1 MDICFNSSINVQFLE
16 KINEQI
22 EGNPLPY
29 KGLQTSLILIPSL
42 ITMVIETIAR
52 SIFALLTLPA
62 AICYANSDENI
73 FNANIEG
80 LKDTAEYI
88 WHTVQAIFV
97 LPFMTDD
104 DVSDY

>member
-1 MDICFNSSINVQFLE
+1 MNIYFNSSINVQFLE

-22 EGNPLPY
+22 EGNQLPY

-80 LKDTAEYI
+80 LKETSILI
-88 WHTVQAIFV
+88 WLAVTAIFV
-97 LPFMTDD
+97 LPFMTDHD
-104 DVSDY
+104 AIKY